1 MIYQY
6 FVVKEDTPVQKEIQ
20 KFFEERKALR
30 DELYKFAESIGLET
44 RKIDYNYFSRD
55 IIFEPTEKDFET
67 FKNKLSKLN
76 EKVYIFRKNSK
87 AGKSFKTL
95 KKDLVIPYY
104 RFSEMLNTKNTDTWG
119 LDRGDIRC
127 GFSIVD
133 GIYLLETKAEESI
146 KSEYLKEVTVS
157 TYNDL
162 KKEDKDNDR

>member
-6 FVVKEDTPVQKEIQ
+6 FIVKEDTPVQKEIQ

-30 DELYKFAESIGLET
+30 DDLYKFAESIGLET

-76 EKVYIFRKNSK
+76 GKVYIFRKNSK

-95 KKDLVIPYY
+95 KKI
-104 RFSEMLNTKNTDTWG
+104 
-119 LDRGDIRC
+119 
-127 GFSIVD
+127 
-133 GIYLLETKAEESI
+133 
-146 KSEYLKEVTVS
+146 
-157 TYNDL
+157 
-162 KKEDKDNDR
+162 